1 MMSTRTMTAPITRM
15 ACRRDEAMAAF
26 TDSPYEHMMQQKP
39 VPGKTAGDC
48 ILYPPGH
55 KCHGCPY
62 GRGRPCV
69 GVCMKK
75 LYPGK
80 RKK

>member
-1 MMSTRTMTAPITRM
+1 M
-15 ACRRDEAMAAF
+15 AVF

-39 VPGKTAGDC
+39 GPGKPVGEG
-48 ILYPPGH
+48 IQYLPGH

-69 GVCMKK
+69 GVCMKA

>member
-1 MMSTRTMTAPITRM
+1 M
-15 ACRRDEAMAAF
+15 AGF

-39 VPGKTAGDC
+39 GPGKPVGDGGFQ
-48 ILYPPGH
+48 YPAEH

-62 GRGRPCV
+62 GRGRPCT

-75 LYPGK
+75 IYPGK